1 MIDTIEHIDKPLET
15 ILEELMDGDI
25 ICYQKYDPEVVRS
38 QLGRNTYTTF
48 CSESKSH
55 FATKFPLE
63 VTGFALSMSEDL
75 GSDQMARL
83 VG

>member
-1 MIDTIEHIDKPLET
+1 MIDKIERIKKTLET
-15 ILEELMDGDI
+15 ILEDGGI